1 MKTIQLNLYKFSELS
16 EDAKRTAIDKYKE
29 GGQDQ
34 LYYDELI
41 ESIRKAVDLFGLE
54 TGREW
59 TDIKTGHIDDT
70 ILELSGVRLYKYI
83 INNYWNELFT
93 PKYKTMID
101 REVNWKPY
109 ICKVHTASDGSK
121 YTQLFYKHQRDN
133 DCVLT
138 GVCYDMD
145 ILQPFYNFLERPK
158 KNTTY
163 QDLINQFEHAI
174 KKAFEDIEEW
184 QDSDEHISETLEIN
198 EYDFTEDG
206 KRY

>member
-16 EDAKRTAIDKYKE
+16 EDAKRTAIDEYKE

-34 LYYDELI
+34 LYYDKLI
-41 ESIRKAVDLFGLE
+41 ESINKALDLFGLE
-54 TGREW
+54 TGRQYS
-59 TDIKTGHIDDT
+59 DIRTGHIDDC
-70 ILELSGVRLYKYI
+70 ILELSGVRLYKYLV
-83 INNYWNELFT
+83 NNYWNKLFT
-93 PKYKTMID
+93 PKYKKSID
-101 REVNWKPY
+101 RAVKWKPY
-109 ICKVHTASDGSK
+109 ICKVHTAWDGSK
-121 YTQLFYKHQRDN
+121 FTQLYYKHERDN
-133 DCVLT
+133 SCVLT
-138 GVCYDMD
+138 GVCCDMD
-145 ILQPFYNFLERPK
+145 ILQPFYNFLERPE

-206 KRY
+206 NRY

>member
-41 ESIRKAVDLFGLE
+41 ESIRKAVDLFGLK
-54 TGREW
+54 TGGEW
-59 TDIKTGHIDDT
+59 TDIRTGHIDDC
-70 ILELSGVRLYKYI
+70 ILELSGVRLYKYLV
-83 INNYWNELFT
+83 NNYWNKLFT
-93 PKYKTMID
+93 PKYKKSID
-101 REVNWKPY
+101 RAVKWKPY
-109 ICKVHTASDGSK
+109 ICKVHTARDGSK
-121 YTQLFYKHQRDN
+121 FTQLYYKHQRDN
-133 DCVLT
+133 SCVLT

-145 ILQPFYNFLERPK
+145 ILQPFYNFLERPE

-174 KKAFEDIEEW
+174 KKAFNDIEEW
-184 QDSDEHISETLEIN
+184 QDSDEHISAVLEIN

-206 KRY
+206 NRY